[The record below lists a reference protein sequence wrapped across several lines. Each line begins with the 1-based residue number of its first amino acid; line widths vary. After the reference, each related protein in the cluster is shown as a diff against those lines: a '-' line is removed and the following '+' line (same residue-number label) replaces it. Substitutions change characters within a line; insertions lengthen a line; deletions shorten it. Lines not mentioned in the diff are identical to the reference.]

1 MNLKTKLAQLIWR
14 QRWIGLRYKKSAH
27 RHLKEQGEAPDAPFS
42 TDFFGQRYE
51 GNLANGIEFAIYY
64 YGAFEKPL
72 LFFLRDTAARLR
84 EHNKSP
90 IVFCDIGSN
99 IGQHALFMSQHADTV
114 HAFEPYEPV
123 CNKLAHHIALN
134 NLSNIRLHDVG
145 LGENTVLMNF
155 YAPTGSNQGIGS
167 FTSES
172 LERGTEDIGKLQ
184 VVNGDSYF
192 ADNNIT
198 TAQLIKIDVEG
209 FEKPA
214 LRGLAQFLQAHRPI
228 VVCEVTYGESHSFES
243 IDDLLAALPANY
255 SLLQFDKRDAN
266 GRVVRRRG
274 SRSKR
279 NGSYQLSSFDKWWG
293 DGQDDVIAVPSEHL
307 DLIPM
312 SNS

>member
-1 MNLKTKLAQLIWR
+1 
-14 QRWIGLRYKKSAH
+14 
-27 RHLKEQGEAPDAPFS
+27 
-42 TDFFGQRYE
+42 
-51 GNLANGIEFAIYY
+51 
-64 YGAFEKPL
+64 
-72 LFFLRDTAARLR
+72 
-84 EHNKSP
+84 
-90 IVFCDIGSN
+90 
-99 IGQHALFMSQHADTV
+99 
-114 HAFEPYEPV
+114 
-123 CNKLAHHIALN
+123 
-134 NLSNIRLHDVG
+134 
-145 LGENTVLMNF
+145 MNF

-243 IDDLLAALPANY
+243 IDDLLAALPADY
-255 SLLQFDKRDAN
+255 SLLQFDKRDAS

-293 DGQDDVIAVPSEHL
+293 DGQDDVIAVPSERL